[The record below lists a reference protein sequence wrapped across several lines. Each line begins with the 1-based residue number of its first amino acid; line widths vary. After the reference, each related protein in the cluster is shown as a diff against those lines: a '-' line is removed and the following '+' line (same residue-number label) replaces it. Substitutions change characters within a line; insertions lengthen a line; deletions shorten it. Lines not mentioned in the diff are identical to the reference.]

1 VKQSNMEATALLKK
15 DHVAVKALFKKY
27 EAAGDHA
34 EQTKQKLFDQIKAE
48 LDAHAAVE
56 EQIFYPA
63 VQEGRS
69 AEAKDMVLEA
79 LEEHKVVKTLLEE
92 IAALTPADDEFD
104 AKMKVLQENV
114 EHHADEEEN
123 EMFPQAKKQLSDDVR
138 NELGTR
144 METRKDEL

>member
-1 VKQSNMEATALLKK
+1 MEATSLLKK
-15 DHVAVKALFKKY
+15 DHAAVKALFKEY
-27 EAAGDHA
+27 ETAGDGA
-34 EQTKQKLFDQIKAE
+34 EQTKQNLFDQIQAE
-48 LDAHAAVE
+48 LDVHAAIE

-69 AEAKDMVLEA
+69 GKAKDLVLEA
-79 LEEHKVVKTLLEE
+79 LEEHKVVNTLLEE
-92 IAALTPADDEFD
+92 IASLTPADDEFG

-114 EHHADEEEN
+114 EHHADEEER
-123 EMFPQAKKQLSDDVR
+123 EMFPEAKKQLSEEIR

>member
-1 VKQSNMEATALLKK
+1 MEATALLKK
-15 DHVAVKALFKKY
+15 DHAAVKALFKKY
-27 EAAGDHA
+27 EAAGDQA
-34 EQTKQKLFDQIKAE
+34 EQTKQSLFDQIQAE
-48 LDAHAAVE
+48 LDVHAAIE
-56 EQIFYPA
+56 EQLFYPA

-104 AKMKVLQENV
+104 AKMKVLRENV
-114 EHHADEEEN
+114 EHHADEEEQD
-123 EMFPQAKKQLSDDVR
+123 MFPEAKKQLSDEVR

-144 METRKDEL
+144 METRKEEL

>member
-1 VKQSNMEATALLKK
+1 MEATALLKK
-15 DHVAVKALFKKY
+15 DHAAVKALFEEY
-27 EAAGDHA
+27 ETADA
-34 EQTKQKLFDQIKAE
+34 EQTKQNLFDRIQAE
-48 LDAHAAVE
+48 LDVHAAIE

-92 IAALTPADDEFD
+92 IALLTPADDEFG

-114 EHHADEEEN
+114 EHHADEEEK
-123 EMFPQAKKQLSDDVR
+123 EMFPEAKKQLSEDIR
-138 NELGTR
+138 NELGAR
-144 METRKDEL
+144 METRKAEL

>member
-1 VKQSNMEATALLKK
+1 MEATALLKR
-15 DHVAVKALFKKY
+15 DHAAVKALFEEY
-27 EAAGDHA
+27 EAAGDA
-34 EQTKQKLFDQIKAE
+34 EQMKQNLFEQIQDE
-48 LDAHAAVE
+48 LDVHAAIE

-114 EHHADEEEN
+114 EHHVDEEEK
-123 EMFPQAKKQLSDDVR
+123 EMFPEAKKQLSEDIR
-138 NELGTR
+138 NELGAR
-144 METRKDEL
+144 MESRKEQL

>member
-1 VKQSNMEATALLKK
+1 MKQN
-15 DHVAVKALFKKY
+15 LF
-27 EAAGDHA
+27 
-34 EQTKQKLFDQIKAE
+34 EQIQDE
-48 LDAHAAVE
+48 LDVHAAIE

-114 EHHADEEEN
+114 EHHVDEEEK
-123 EMFPQAKKQLSDDVR
+123 EMFPEAKKQLSEDIR
-138 NELGTR
+138 NELGAR
-144 METRKDEL
+144 MESRKEQL

>member
-1 VKQSNMEATALLKK
+1 MEATALLKK
-15 DHVAVKALFKKY
+15 DHAAVKALFKKY

-34 EQTKQKLFDQIKAE
+34 ERTKQSLFDQIKAE
-48 LDAHAAVE
+48 LDVHAAIE

-104 AKMKVLQENV
+104 AKMKVLRENV
-114 EHHADEEEN
+114 EHHADEEEK
-123 EMFPQAKKQLSDDVR
+123 EMFPEAKKQLSEDVR

-144 METRKDEL
+144 METRKEEL

>member
-1 VKQSNMEATALLKK
+1 MEATALLKR
-15 DHVAVKALFKKY
+15 DHAAVKALFEEY
-27 EAAGDHA
+27 EAAGDA
-34 EQTKQKLFDQIKAE
+34 EQMKQNLFEQIQDE
-48 LDAHAAVE
+48 LDVHAAIE

-92 IAALTPADDEFD
+92 IAVLTPADDEFD

-114 EHHADEEEN
+114 EHHADEEEK
-123 EMFPQAKKQLSDDVR
+123 EMFPEAKKQLSEDIR
-138 NELGTR
+138 NELGAR
-144 METRKDEL
+144 MESRKEQL

>member
-1 VKQSNMEATALLKK
+1 MEATALLKK
-15 DHVAVKALFKKY
+15 DHAAVKALFKKY
-27 EAAGDHA
+27 EAAGDSA
-34 EQTKQKLFDQIKAE
+34 EQTKQSLFDQIQAE
-48 LDAHAAVE
+48 LDVHAAIE

-92 IAALTPADDEFD
+92 IASLTPADDEFG

-114 EHHADEEEN
+114 EHHADEEEK
-123 EMFPQAKKQLSDDVR
+123 EMFPEAKKQLSEEIR
-138 NELGTR
+138 NELGAR
-144 METRKDEL
+144 METRKEEL